1 MQYENLSA
9 FYDRLTD
16 DQPYDLWLD
25 LIQQTLQQQKVS
37 RVLDIGC
44 GTGTLT
50 QHFTQFAD
58 EVMGM
63 DLSVEMLVLAKQKSS
78 QVQWIEGDMSDF
90 NLNTD
95 FDLITILCDS
105 LNYLADE
112 TAVVATFEHVYQH
125 LNVDG
130 YFIFDVHTTHKM
142 THQFNGQV
150 YLDDREDLTLVWQ
163 TEPAEAPYSVWHDLT
178 FFILNEAQTYVRQD
192 ESQYQR
198 TFEKDQYID
207 MLKQVGFNHI
217 ETFYDFNKALQ
228 APESD
233 RLFFIVKITSKNL
246 HHACNTYDR
255 GFIYVFCKSNHRVSQ
270 TVQIANSCCYCNLH
284 RDWRM
289 ACL

>member
-16 DQPYDLWLD
+16 DQPYDQWLKI
-25 LIQQTLQQQKVS
+25 IQDTLQQQKAS

-58 EVMGM
+58 EVIGM
-63 DLSVEMLVLAKQKSS
+63 DLSVEMLALAKQKSS
-78 QVQWIEGDMSDF
+78 AVHWIEGDMSDF
-90 NLNTD
+90 ELNAA

-105 LNYLADE
+105 LNYLPDE
-112 TAVVATFEHVYQH
+112 MAVMATFERVFQH
-125 LNVDG
+125 LNTDG

-198 TFEKDQYID
+198 TFEKDQYIA
-207 MLKQVGFNHI
+207 MLKQVGFTQI
-217 ETFYDFNKALQ
+217 ETFYDFDKATQ
-228 APESD
+228 DPESD
-233 RLFFIVKITSKNL
+233 RLFFIVKK
-246 HHACNTYDR
+246 
-255 GFIYVFCKSNHRVSQ
+255 
-270 TVQIANSCCYCNLH
+270 
-284 RDWRM
+284 
-289 ACL
+289 

>member
-130 YFIFDVHTTHKM
+130 
-142 THQFNGQV
+142 
-150 YLDDREDLTLVWQ
+150 
-163 TEPAEAPYSVWHDLT
+163 
-178 FFILNEAQTYVRQD
+178 
-192 ESQYQR
+192 
-198 TFEKDQYID
+198 
-207 MLKQVGFNHI
+207 
-217 ETFYDFNKALQ
+217 
-228 APESD
+228 
-233 RLFFIVKITSKNL
+233 
-246 HHACNTYDR
+246 
-255 GFIYVFCKSNHRVSQ
+255 
-270 TVQIANSCCYCNLH
+270 
-284 RDWRM
+284 
-289 ACL
+289 